1 MRAPRPARWL
11 APFAMALVV
20 AAPSWAK
27 RDSKG
32 REIEIWSGDPLFALT
47 SPWSG
52 ARLAAGETVR
62 LAWNEAPGLGSEGW
76 IEEWEAFLSLDAGRR
91 YTVRLTPHLDL
102 AKRSFSI
109 RLPDIPTREA
119 RLMFRMGN
127 ERRELEIELPWT
139 FEIVDARSPA
149 GRSRIRSFARGETA
163 RGGEQGVVA
172 WVEGGRDGSGA
183 VEFAAEL
190 AYPGMRSVGDERRLR
205 DRRRRDRVP
214 RRTSFSLCALFS
226 HPAAEVAVGAD
237 TPSLVEARSSSL
249 DPRRST
255 CRQNE

>member
-1 MRAPRPARWL
+1 LNRSRLLRRLAILGLAIAVASPA
-11 APFAMALVV
+11 
-20 AAPSWAK
+20 WAK

-32 REIEIWSGDPLFALT
+32 REIEVWAGEPLFALT

-62 LAWNEAPGLGSEGW
+62 LAWNEGAALADERW

-139 FEIVDARSPA
+139 FEIIDARNRVGVS
-149 GRSRIRSFARGETA
+149 RSRAFDRGETA
-163 RGGEQGVVA
+163 RDGEQGVVA

-183 VEFAAEL
+183 VEVAADL
-190 AYPGMRSVGDERRLR
+190 AHPGMRSVGANAGLAIAAIGTGS
-205 DRRRRDRVP
+205 
-214 RRTSFSLCALFS
+214 RTYSFSLCALFS
-226 HPAAEVAVGAD
+226 HPVTEAAASAR
-237 TPSLVEARSSSL
+237 TSAPVEARSSSL